1 MKLKA
6 KLVNSINIFR
16 IIGKYEPLYLVFV
29 VPSILIS
36 SLLTILYVYF
46 PKLFIEQLTNGN
58 TYREIAKLIL
68 IYIGILLILNGFKA
82 FLSNKIT
89 FCVDHFSKKLQL
101 ATGSITMSMPL
112 ADMEGANF
120 SDKLAMANNVVQ
132 VTNAA
137 GLLQNI
143 IANVITIIGLAV
155 IITRLDIIF
164 VLLVCLT
171 LLVKICF
178 VYLTYRHNKKRRRE
192 YAANDRIGSYLDST
206 AYFNQGAAKELRFNN
221 LKNWFMSKIKG
232 YRTEMLRLQY
242 GDFRQYALFESITAI
257 IMAAQSFV
265 ILSML
270 AARVIDGTI
279 GIADFTMYFSA
290 VSTLTVTLSAIVGS
304 IGEYNRQQLYLSDF
318 DTLSENQE
326 INKEHFQKEISDFD
340 IVFENVSF
348 AYPNTKNFVLE
359 NINIRISAGEKLSV
373 VGKNGAGKSTFIKL
387 LCRFYRPTCGK
398 ITIGGVDIWEI
409 ESAQYNKLISAV
421 FQDYQNFSFT
431 IKENV
436 SMGQSAENVDEILS
450 DIGLDKLIEKL
461 PEGTDTY
468 LTRNFSSTGVELSG
482 GEGQKLA
489 IARAVYK
496 NSPILILDEPTA
508 ALDPKAESEIYDSF
522 FKVAKGKTTIFIS
535 HRLASST
542 VADKIAYFENGRI
555 TEYSSHTDLMKDPK
569 EYAKM
574 FDLQRKSYVEN

>member
-1 MKLKA
+1 M
-6 KLVNSINIFR
+6 
-16 IIGKYEPLYLVFV
+16 
-29 VPSILIS
+29 
-36 SLLTILYVYF
+36 
-46 PKLFIEQLTNGN
+46 
-58 TYREIAKLIL
+58 
-68 IYIGILLILNGFKA
+68 
-82 FLSNKIT
+82 
-89 FCVDHFSKKLQL
+89 
-101 ATGSITMSMPL
+101 
-112 ADMEGANF
+112 
-120 SDKLAMANNVVQ
+120 
-132 VTNAA
+132 
-137 GLLQNI
+137 
-143 IANVITIIGLAV
+143 
-155 IITRLDIIF
+155 
-164 VLLVCLT
+164 
-171 LLVKICF
+171 
-178 VYLTYRHNKKRRRE
+178 
-192 YAANDRIGSYLDST
+192 
-206 AYFNQGAAKELRFNN
+206 
-221 LKNWFMSKIKG
+221 
-232 YRTEMLRLQY
+232 
-242 GDFRQYALFESITAI
+242 
-257 IMAAQSFV
+257 
-265 ILSML
+265 
-270 AARVIDGTI
+270 
-279 GIADFTMYFSA
+279 
-290 VSTLTVTLSAIVGS
+290 
-304 IGEYNRQQLYLSDF
+304 
-318 DTLSENQE
+318 
-326 INKEHFQKEISDFD
+326 
-340 IVFENVSF
+340 
-348 AYPNTKNFVLE
+348 
-359 NINIRISAGEKLSV
+359 
-373 VGKNGAGKSTFIKL
+373 
-387 LCRFYRPTCGK
+387 
-398 ITIGGVDIWEI
+398 DIWEI